1 MVGIQWVLADVHL
14 PGCTMVITT
23 CWHSFQQFQK
33 GYRIKHAKR
42 LNHPFI
48 PWMYSLP
55 LVLAKA
61 FWKILLWT
69 SVAGVS
75 SRKTEGNN
83 QEWVATAETR
93 INASDPLAGGSKG
106 LYPPLLWWR
115 FSLFRAGGRLSF
127 NFKSIWGVFLRLFFL
142 IIIFYHPTALNGNS
156 SLLIQKG
163 LLKKCVWCSNLIK
176 DIVPDSLQRICL
188 VRERRYY
195 LLKSK
200 SNTMW

>member
-115 FSLFRAGGRLSF
+115 FSLFSAGGRLSF
-127 NFKSIWGVFLRLFFL
+127 NFKSIWGVFLRLFFFNYYFL
-142 IIIFYHPTALNGNS
+142 PSYSPEWE
-156 SLLIQKG
+156 LLSPHSK
-163 LLKKCVWCSNLIK
+163 
-176 DIVPDSLQRICL
+176 RITQEMCL
-188 VRERRYY
+188 MFKFDKRYCP
-195 LLKSK
+195 
-200 SNTMW
+200 W